1 MIQKARADY
10 PRLSR
15 TFYYLYWTPRMCN
28 EAKKMGKWEIKYM
41 YLQISVNIGGNKV
54 DLGRGAGGGGYVGC
68 DTQKTNWIIF

>member
-1 MIQKARADY
+1 
-10 PRLSR
+10 
-15 TFYYLYWTPRMCN
+15 MCN

-54 DLGRGAGGGGYVGC
+54 DLGRGAGRGGYVGC